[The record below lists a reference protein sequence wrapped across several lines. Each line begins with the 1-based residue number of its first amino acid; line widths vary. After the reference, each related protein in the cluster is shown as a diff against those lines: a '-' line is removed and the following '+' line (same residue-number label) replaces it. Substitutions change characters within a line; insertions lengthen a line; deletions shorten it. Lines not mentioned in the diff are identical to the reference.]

1 MKNSL
6 ERKAFVYLGSA
17 KEQDLPLGTLFED
30 DVLGNVSYSFEFEE
44 SFLKSH
50 NENAL
55 LLDPDLYFYSGRQ
68 YVTAKKP
75 IFGFIA
81 DSAPDRWGRLLR
93 QTYEMRRA
101 KEENRP
107 FKPLTEFDYLL
118 GVSDQARMGALR
130 FKKEKDGQ
138 FLSSDIDSPIPPL
151 TSLRDLEEAAYEI
164 DQGHMI
170 SDGKLRCLLAPGS
183 SLGGARPKASIC
195 FPDGSLWIA
204 KFPAKNDKCNVS
216 GLEMIAHDM
225 AQKCLIDV
233 PEAKLDKFS
242 DRGYTFLTKRF
253 DRHGNKRLHFSSA
266 MALLGK
272 KDGEEASYL
281 DIVSFLKSY
290 GSPQRLKQSL
300 EELFT
305 RMVFNI
311 MISNTDDHLRNHGF
325 LLKEDGWAISP
336 AYDINPSAE
345 KKTLT
350 LSLDGYDRTLN
361 LDCALRISPYF
372 GLTEKEAKEK
382 TSFLSKTITDSL
394 VPLSK
399 KYEIANSDYELL
411 RNACQCALTYALSVS
426 A

>member
-1 MKNSL
+1 
-6 ERKAFVYLGSA
+6 
-17 KEQDLPLGTLFED
+17 
-30 DVLGNVSYSFEFEE
+30 
-44 SFLKSH
+44 
-50 NENAL
+50 
-55 LLDPDLYFYSGRQ
+55 
-68 YVTAKKP
+68 
-75 IFGFIA
+75 
-81 DSAPDRWGRLLR
+81 
-93 QTYEMRRA
+93 
-101 KEENRP
+101 
-107 FKPLTEFDYLL
+107 
-118 GVSDQARMGALR
+118 
-130 FKKEKDGQ
+130 
-138 FLSSDIDSPIPPL
+138 
-151 TSLRDLEEAAYEI
+151 
-164 DQGHMI
+164 
-170 SDGKLRCLLAPGS
+170 
-183 SLGGARPKASIC
+183 
-195 FPDGSLWIA
+195 
-204 KFPAKNDKCNVS
+204 
-216 GLEMIAHDM
+216 M